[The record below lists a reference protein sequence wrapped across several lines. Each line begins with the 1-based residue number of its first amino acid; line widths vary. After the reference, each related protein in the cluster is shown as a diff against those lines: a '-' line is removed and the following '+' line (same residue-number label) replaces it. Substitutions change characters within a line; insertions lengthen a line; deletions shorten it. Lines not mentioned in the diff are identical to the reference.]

1 MAKVL
6 CVKGVTFGAT
16 GETYEA
22 GQEYSVKEATLKAYP
37 DYFERLEAAK
47 AEETEEDKSE
57 ATEEDK

>member
-47 AEETEEDKSE
+47 AEDK
-57 ATEEDK
+57 